1 MTTNPHTVPR
11 EQFEEEILPSSAKR
25 ILPELTLKSLLF
37 GFFLAVV
44 LCASNI
50 FVALKVGRTISGSIP
65 AAVLSILFL
74 NLWRKTSILEHNIVQ
89 TTASAGEV
97 VSCAVS
103 ITIPALVMIGY
114 WDHFHYIEVLSIAIV
129 GGFLG
134 VAFSVPLRRSMIV
147 QQNLPYPEGIAA
159 AEILKSSEHSNGG
172 KMLLSGGLFASIIS
186 FFQDGAKWFATEI
199 QVWTKFGT
207 LPFGTGLEFS
217 PILVGAGYIVGL
229 RISAA
234 MVVGT
239 VITWCIAIPLYAYL
253 YGAPEGLT
261 AQAAAIELWKTK
273 LRFMGVGAMVIAGL
287 WGMLS
292 LSRTMFDAIRSS
304 VATLKG
310 ESVDMASLPST
321 ERDMPMN
328 YVAMIVLALTVP
340 LMVMFYN
347 VLVLPFD
354 LSFTYGIVVTL
365 TAVVASL
372 VIAFGCAAVGSYLT
386 GVVGSTLLPISGITI
401 AGILLFGGLLFALLG
416 NHVNLSVDSPHA
428 LSLAGATILFACIV
442 ALSAYI
448 SGDNM
453 QDLKTGKLVGATPWK
468 QQFVLLVGVVGGAII
483 AGPILE
489 LLYNAYG
496 FGDVMPRA
504 GMDAAH
510 TLKAPQATMMAAMA
524 RGLFSGGIEWN
535 MIFIGVAIAVGVI
548 CVDQYFKSKGR
559 ANSLPVLTVALGMYM
574 PASLI
579 LTFLIGGIIAHYADK
594 TRAKMPKDK
603 QAHSAQGGILYASGI
618 IAGTSL
624 IGVLIAIPLAQGF
637 DMSAYIPRLPS
648 LLVHVGGLG
657 MFGMLIYSIY
667 QKATVR

>member
-1 MTTNPHTVPR
+1 MTASPHTVPR
-11 EQFEEEILPSSAKR
+11 EQSEERISSSSAKR
-25 ILPELTLKSLLF
+25 MLPELTFKSIMF
-37 GFFLAVV
+37 GFFLAMV
-44 LCASNI
+44 LCASNV

-97 VSCAVS
+97 VSCAIS

-114 WDHFHYIEVLSIAIV
+114 WDHFHYVEVLSIATV

-172 KMLLSGGLFASIIS
+172 KILLSGGIFASIIS
-186 FFQDGAKWFATEI
+186 FFQDGIKWFATEM
-199 QVWTKFGT
+199 QGWTKFGT
-207 LPFGTGLEFS
+207 LPFGSGLELS

-234 MVVGT
+234 IVVGT

-253 YGAPEGLT
+253 YGVPDGLT
-261 AQAAAIELWKTK
+261 AQAAAHELWKTK
-273 LRFMGVGAMVIAGL
+273 LRFMGVGAMIIAGL

-304 VATLKG
+304 VTTLKS
-310 ESVDMASLPST
+310 EAVDMNSLPRT

-328 YVAMIVLALTVP
+328 YVAMIVLILTVP
-340 LMVMFYN
+340 LMIMFYN
-347 VLVLPFD
+347 VLVVPFD
-354 LSFTYGIVVTL
+354 LPLLYGVVVML

-372 VIAFGCAAVGSYLT
+372 IIAFGCAAVGSYLT

-416 NHVNLSVDSPHA
+416 NHVNLSIDSPHA
-428 LSLAGATILFACIV
+428 LSLAGATILFAGIV

-453 QDLKTGKLVGATPWK
+453 QDLKTGTLVGATPWK

-483 AGPILE
+483 VGPVLE

-496 FGDVMPRA
+496 FGDVMPRV

-510 TLKAPQATMMAAMA
+510 TLKAPQATVMATMA

-535 MIFIGVAIAVGVI
+535 MIFIGVAIAVSVI
-548 CVDQYFKSKGR
+548 CIDHYFKSKGR

-594 TRAKMPKDK
+594 TRSKMPKEK
-603 QAHSAQGGILYASGI
+603 QSNSAQGGILYASGI

-624 IGVLIAIPLAQGF
+624 IGVLIAIPLSQGF
-637 DMSAYIPRLPS
+637 DLSLYIPRLPS
-648 LLVHVGGLG
+648 LLVQIGGLG
-657 MFGMLIYSIY
+657 MFGLLIYSIY